1 MLIGLH
7 SDVAKTGG
15 RTTDTVTVLVT
26 VLSVTEVAVM
36 TTLVVAVIAG
46 AENVTANGALPE
58 SDPQLP
64 AVNFPSLAQPDCFSS
79 VQVTPAAVVSPPTAA
94 VKLSVL
100 GAAGA
105 AGLSSIV
112 SKPFAETITIEIV
125 DFEPPPPQ
133 PLDSIKARH
142 ARQKTAANRIL
153 IMQPP
158 EFP

>member
-15 RTTDTVTVLVT
+15 RTTDTVTVFVMVLCVT
-26 VLSVTEVAVM
+26 DVAVM

-46 AENVTANGALPE
+46 AVYVTANGALPDR
-58 SDPQLP
+58 DPQLP
-64 AVNFPSLAQPDCFSS
+64 AVSFPSFAQPDCFSS

-100 GAAGA
+100 GAPGA

-112 SKPFAETITIEIV
+112 SKPFAETITIDIV

-133 PLDSIKARH
+133 PLDKIGRASCR
-142 ARQKTAANRIL
+142 
-153 IMQPP
+153 
-158 EFP
+158 E